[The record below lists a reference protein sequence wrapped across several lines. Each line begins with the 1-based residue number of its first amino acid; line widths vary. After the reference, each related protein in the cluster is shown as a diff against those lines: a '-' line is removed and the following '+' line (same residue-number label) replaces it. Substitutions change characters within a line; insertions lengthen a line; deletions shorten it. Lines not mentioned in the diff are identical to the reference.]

1 MKSLIL
7 LTAAI
12 STLAANGP
20 TAAADPETA
29 SITAQF
35 SFNRDAP
42 AEEIYREI
50 RALARATCRMDTGY
64 ALEFARLKAERECR
78 SEFIDNAVASIRS
91 DDLSSY
97 YTAQTGKTAGRLTI
111 ARNSQ

>member
-12 STLAANGP
+12 ASLIANVPAA
-20 TAAADPETA
+20 TADSETA

-35 SFNRDAP
+35 SFDRDAP
-42 AEEIYREI
+42 AQEIYREI

-64 ALEFARLKAERECR
+64 ALEFAQLKAERECR

-91 DDLSSY
+91 DDLNSY
-97 YTAQTGKTAGRLTI
+97 HAARTGKIAGRLTI
-111 ARNSQ
+111 ASNSQ